1 MHYLFQA
8 HGAMASLESMQT
20 KQFSRLSA
28 TVEYESLHGGGN
40 GGAQGR
46 SRTDGRD
53 RQMAKGRRTR
63 RTVSVAQS
71 EVLIMVSIQ

>member
-1 MHYLFQA
+1 MHYMFQA
-8 HGAMASLESMQT
+8 HGTTMAALESMQT

-28 TVEYESLHGGGN
+28 TVEYESLHGGGGN

-63 RTVSVAQS
+63 RTVSVARS
-71 EVLIMVSIQ
+71 EV

>member
-28 TVEYESLHGGGN
+28 TVEYESLYGGNGN

-46 SRTDGRD
+46 SRTDGRTGQTD
-53 RQMAKGRRTR
+53 GKGEEDAPYSERR
-63 RTVSVAQS
+63 SK
-71 EVLIMVSIQ
+71 